1 MPLSTCEDELL
12 DHNTFDPNPD
22 YWAALLWRKTMG
34 TTILGAE
41 TPHLFFGVIFPSRFG
56 VFPVSVPSLSLQLD
70 RFSCKIP

>member
-41 TPHLFFGVIFPSRFG
+41 TPHLFFGVTFPSRFG
-56 VFPVSVPSLSLQLD
+56 VFPVSVRACLGSLTVFHAKSH
-70 RFSCKIP
+70 

>member
-41 TPHLFFGVIFPSRFG
+41 TPHLFLESLFPHVLAFSLCLSE
-56 VFPVSVPSLSLQLD
+56 PVLAA
-70 RFSCKIP
+70 